1 MILDHKVHLISF
13 STISKMFR
21 LNKKPRFPLPFEA
34 RGFEKYSLRP
44 VLALPNTDST
54 LCGCAHWTR
63 LQIVKSSNNE
73 LKALKDILQH
83 FKFVHC

>member
-21 LNKKPRFPLPFEA
+21 LNKKPRAPLAFEA

-44 VLALPNTDST
+44 LLTLPNTDST
-54 LCGCAHWTR
+54 LRGCPHWTR
-63 LQIVKSSNNE
+63 LQIVKTPTNE
-73 LKALKDILQH
+73 
-83 FKFVHC
+83 